1 MTLGSTASAAGGIRI
16 GDRQTRF
23 LAQSVI
29 LEEAGNAGLI
39 RLALYTVSAVVAL
52 FIAWSAVT
60 RVDEVAATTGEVVP
74 SGQVQVVQHL
84 EGGIISRI
92 LVKDGQM
99 VEAGQSLLR
108 LEPVAAVAEQEQIR
122 ARRAG
127 LILKSQ
133 RLRAIASGRKP
144 NFANIDDDSYK
155 TLIDDQ
161 RALYAGQMAAQA
173 NRRAVLDS
181 QLRESLARLSAYG
194 GRERTLGSNLK
205 LVEEELAL
213 REGLFR
219 KGVTSKTEYL
229 AIQREANQARGD
241 LTSLKAQREETREG
255 VSELRNRLRKLDS
268 ELKESSLIELGE
280 ATRELAEVSQGLG
293 KLEDRVRRLDITA
306 PVKGTVKGLNA
317 HTVGGIIAPGGVV
330 LEIVPF
336 ERELIVETRITTRD
350 IGHVAVGQPVTV
362 KVLTYD
368 FARYGSISG
377 TLTDISATTFIDEDG
392 EPYYK
397 GIVALAKDHVGTDS
411 RLNRVLPG
419 MTVQA
424 DIGTGSKTVLEY
436 LLKPV
441 YASVNQSFRER

>member
-1 MTLGSTASAAGGIRI
+1 MTQGSTASAARGIRI
-16 GDRQTRF
+16 GDRQTRY

-29 LEEAGNAGLI
+29 LEEAGNAGLV

-60 RVDEVAATTGEVVP
+60 RVDEVAATIGEVVP

-92 LVKDGQM
+92 LVKDGQG
-99 VEAGQSLLR
+99 VEAGQPLLR
-108 LEPVAAVAEQEQIR
+108 LDPVSAVAELEQIR

-127 LILKSQ
+127 LVLKSE
-133 RLRAIASGRKP
+133 RLRAIASGREP
-144 NFANIDDDSYK
+144 NFSGVDGSYK
-155 TLIDDQ
+155 ALIDDQ
-161 RALYAGQMAAQA
+161 HALYAGQMAAREG
-173 NRRAVLDS
+173 RRAVLDS
-181 QLRESLARLSAYG
+181 QLRESLARFSAYG
-194 GRERTLGSNLK
+194 GRERTLSSNLK

-213 REGLFR
+213 REGLFS

-241 LTSLKAQREETREG
+241 LENLMAQREETKEG
-255 VSELRNRLRKLDS
+255 VSELRNRLRQLDS
-268 ELKESSLIELGE
+268 DLRESSLIELGE
-280 ATRELAEVSQGLG
+280 ATRELAEVGQTLG

-317 HTVGGIIAPGGVV
+317 HTIGGIIAPGGVV

-377 TLTDISATTFIDEDG
+377 TLTNISATTFIDDDG
-392 EPYYK
+392 EPYYR
-397 GIVALAKDHVGTDS
+397 GIISLEKDHVGADP

-419 MTVQA
+419 MTIQA